1 MVKIWTT
8 LWLIFTAIL
17 LAFPI
22 WLLIV
27 FLVKRWRDI
36 GKAMTQKVNNI
47 KALEKMKNDLLKQS
61 AKETAEENNI
71 TTEEVII
78 SAIFDNNPNEEVE
91 EEKTPEEMF
100 ATNAVEIEDNSNKTI
115 QEKQKKLLDKI
126 NYEANALKKEWKL
139 EDYEKKLIEWL
150 AIEPENL
157 DLNKQLAELYF
168 TIWNH
173 KKALSL
179 LKKIIEKDPEDH
191 NAIWQIW
198 EIYLVTW
205 DFETSELLIEK
216 AINLKPN
223 NPKYYISM
231 VEIMYNTDRKKDAVA
246 VMEKIVKLRPTNANY
261 IMTLAE
267 LYDEI
272 QDFDNAKKYYFR
284 VLEQEP
290 NNEKAKR
297 KIQELSVTTT
307 II

>member
-1 MVKIWTT
+1 MLVKIGTT
-8 LWLIFTAIL
+8 LWIILSLIL
-17 LAFPI
+17 LAFPV

-27 FLVKRWRDI
+27 FLFKRWKDL
-36 GKAMTQKVNNI
+36 GKAMNQKVNNI

-71 TTEEVII
+71 STEEVII
-78 SAIFDNNPNEEVE
+78 SAIFDNNQDAVE
-91 EEKTPEEMF
+91 EEKTPEELF
-100 ATNAVEIEDNSNKTI
+100 ATNAVEIEDTNNKTI

-126 NYEANALKKEWKL
+126 MYEANALKKEWKL

-179 LKKIIEKDPEDH
+179 LKKIIERDPEDH

-198 EIYLVTW
+198 EIYLITW

-272 QDFDNAKKYYFR
+272 EDPDNAKKYYFR

-297 KIQELSVTTT
+297 KIQNLSAQTAV
-307 II
+307 

>member
-1 MVKIWTT
+1 MLVKIGTT
-8 LWLIFTAIL
+8 LWIILSLIL
-17 LAFPI
+17 LAFPV

-27 FLVKRWRDI
+27 FLFKRWKDL
-36 GKAMTQKVNNI
+36 GKAMNQKVNNI

-71 TTEEVII
+71 STEEVII
-78 SAIFDNNPNEEVE
+78 SAIFDNNQDAVE
-91 EEKTPEEMF
+91 EEKTPEELF
-100 ATNAVEIEDNSNKTI
+100 ATNAVEIEDTNNKTI

-126 NYEANALKKEWKL
+126 MYEANALKKEWKL

-179 LKKIIEKDPEDH
+179 LEKIIEKDPEDH

-198 EIYLVTW
+198 EIYLITW

-231 VEIMYNTDRKKDAVA
+231 VEIMYNTDRKKDAVE

-272 QDFDNAKKYYFR
+272 EDPDNAKKYYFR

-297 KIQELSVTTT
+297 KIQNLSAQTAV
-307 II
+307 